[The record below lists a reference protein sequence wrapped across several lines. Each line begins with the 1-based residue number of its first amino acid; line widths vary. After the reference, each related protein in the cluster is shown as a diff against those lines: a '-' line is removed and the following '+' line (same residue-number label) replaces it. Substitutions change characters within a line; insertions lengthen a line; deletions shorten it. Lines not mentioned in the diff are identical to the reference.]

1 MKTRIEASQRRVV
14 NILHNHLNVMNLIWL
29 TLTALLAT
37 KFEIGQLVT
46 LKVSK
51 SLPTKVHLSSWF
63 LHWDGNE
70 NI

>member
-37 KFEIGQLVT
+37 KFEIGQNAQDVVT
-46 LKVSK
+46 PYQHMELCPYK
-51 SLPTKVHLSSWF
+51 F
-63 LHWDGNE
+63 
-70 NI
+70 